1 MLVISHSHLASG
13 VCRLINIDDGFIVKT
28 EPFQKANSL
37 VVVSRL
43 ADEFRGPL
51 VRVRFCWRWAAH
63 FQIVASCLLARNNFS
78 KL

>member
-1 MLVISHSHLASG
+1 MNPAGKPSEG

-51 VRVRFCWRWAAH
+51 VRVRFCWRLAAH